1 MSIGKRIEEFR
12 LNNKDRFKT
21 KKKLSES
28 LDIPYAQLYEYV
40 TDKVKPGSNIL
51 DKLANLGCD
60 INWLVTGRTHK
71 EIIELLADVSKTL
84 SEAEITTKRLQEEM
98 PEKKEMLENLVKD
111 MAKLKKEM
119 REVKR
124 DQNA

>member
-60 INWLVTGRTHK
+60 INWLVTGRTHE
-71 EIIELLADVSKTL
+71 EIIELLADVNKTL
-84 SEAEITTKRLQEEM
+84 SEAEITTKRLKEEL
-98 PEKKEMLENLVKD
+98 PEKEVEIAKLIKDMENLKR
-111 MAKLKKEM
+111 EM
-119 REVKR
+119 QEVKKN
-124 DQNA
+124 QNA